1 LEIFLNRLAHT
12 NSADEAIFLQ
22 EGGGRAESE
31 GVFLQEEREETEEEL
46 ELILLRLIRIDSEMR
61 KRMRFQTLPFLCFL
75 L

>member
-1 LEIFLNRLAHT
+1 MWK
-12 NSADEAIFLQ
+12 IFLQ

-61 KRMRFQTLPFLCFL
+61 KRMRFQTPPFLCFL